1 MGCRISTAPPQLC
14 RAQAGR
20 ARPRVS
26 SPLLCPQAS
35 KVLPPGKVF
44 PAEEKLRF
52 GAKVFSG
59 GIMGSRGRLVGR
71 VIKKNIN
78 QRRLCGCDFPGRP
91 PGQLLAR
98 EW

>member
-1 MGCRISTAPPQLC
+1 
-14 RAQAGR
+14 
-20 ARPRVS
+20 
-26 SPLLCPQAS
+26 
-35 KVLPPGKVF
+35 
-44 PAEEKLRF
+44 
-52 GAKVFSG
+52 
-59 GIMGSRGRLVGR
+59 MGSRGRLVGR